1 MFRRNDFF
9 PREKETENLF
19 HPRVGLFI
27 LEIPSRG
34 PKKEERVS
42 KRSPIILG
50 GNVRSIIPRET
61 DNEHANILSGI
72 EFNKEI

>member
-34 PKKEERVS
+34 PKKEER
-42 KRSPIILG
+42 KGFKAILD
-50 GNVRSIIPRET
+50 NSSRLEET
-61 DNEHANILSGI
+61 LGR
-72 EFNKEI
+72 